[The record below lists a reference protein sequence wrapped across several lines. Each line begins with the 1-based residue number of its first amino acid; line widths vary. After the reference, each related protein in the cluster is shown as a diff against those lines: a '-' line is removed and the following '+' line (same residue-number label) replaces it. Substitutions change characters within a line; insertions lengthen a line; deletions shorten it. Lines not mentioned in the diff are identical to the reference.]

1 MAVKIRL
8 RRMGS
13 KNRPA
18 YRFVVADSR
27 ERRDGAFVEMIGH
40 YDPLTDPPTV
50 SVDTDTLFKWMGQG
64 AQLSETVRSLL
75 KKEGILDRSGRKP
88 KAKAAKSDTAKETPA
103 AEGSSGA

>member
-1 MAVKIRL
+1 
-8 RRMGS
+8 MGS

-40 YDPLTDPPTV
+40 YDPLTDPATV
-50 SVDTDTLFKWMGQG
+50 SVNVESLYKWLGEG

-75 KKEGILDRSGRKP
+75 KKEGVLDRKGGRPRASAEK
-88 KAKAAKSDTAKETPA
+88 PA
-103 AEGSSGA
+103 AAPAPAPEGTPESPPEA